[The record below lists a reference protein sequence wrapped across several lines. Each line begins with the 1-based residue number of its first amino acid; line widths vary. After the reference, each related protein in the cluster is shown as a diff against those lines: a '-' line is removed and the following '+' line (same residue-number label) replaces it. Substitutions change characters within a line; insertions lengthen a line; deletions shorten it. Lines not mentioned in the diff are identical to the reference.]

1 VLGDQQLNE
10 SALPTPNQIGKYKII
25 DTVGTGGMGTVY
37 RAFDPTLERVV
48 ALKILHL
55 DRLDDVSSEE
65 LKSRFVN
72 EARTVARLNHPGIVA
87 VYEFAQESPLAY
99 ISMEYVDGWTLD
111 NYVKQRS
118 GLDVCDAVTILTQI
132 LDALSYAH
140 RQDVVHRDI
149 KPANLLVSSEGN
161 TKITDFGIAKI
172 GARNRTQTG
181 ILVGTMQYMAPEQF
195 LGGPVDHRCDIHAA
209 GIVLYELLTGV
220 SPFAHGGGF
229 AMHKVCHEDPAPPS
243 SLKPEL
249 PKSFDSV
256 VARALAKRPNDRYTT
271 AKDFKNAIWAAYHS
285 FSGREPDT
293 ALSPRPPATDTTAKS
308 VRPRTGAVPLD
319 PAEPGSAGAVERAAH
334 PASVPPAPPVQAVQ
348 QTVLPESDPAAHV
361 ARGAPAPATGMAW
374 TSGQLT
380 DLERRLVPLV
390 GPLAKVL
397 VRKAAANTRE
407 RHELITALANSL
419 QPKERE
425 RFIKDTGPT
434 WGFPAADPVDRGITG
449 NTSPGHAASAGVQP
463 AAAAP
468 LTEERVRVAT
478 RILAQYLGPIAT
490 VLCRKAAQR
499 ARDDG
504 EFLELLA
511 ANLTSETERRAFMR
525 AMAGH
530 RN

>member
-1 VLGDQQLNE
+1 L
-10 SALPTPNQIGKYKII
+10 ATPKQIGKYNII

-65 LKSRFVN
+65 LRLRFVN

-111 NYVKQRS
+111 NYVKQRNGIDTADS
-118 GLDVCDAVTILTQI
+118 ATILTQI

-149 KPANLLVSSEGN
+149 KPSNLLVSSEGH

-195 LGGPVDHRCDIHAA
+195 LGGQVDHRCDIHAA

-229 AMHKVCHEDPAPPS
+229 AMHKVCHEDPPPPS
-243 SLKPEL
+243 SV
-249 PKSFDSV
+249 KSGVPIIFDSV

-285 FSGREPDT
+285 ISGRDPDV
-293 ALSPRPPATDTTAKS
+293 ALSPRPPASDTTAKS
-308 VRPRTGAVPLD
+308 IRPRTGEVALD
-319 PAEPGSAGAVERAAH
+319 PSTIGSAGAVASPAR
-334 PASVPPAPPVQAVQ
+334 PASVPPVPPVQSVQ
-348 QTVLPESDPAAHV
+348 KPVLPAAGPAAY
-361 ARGAPAPATGMAW
+361 ASRTAPAPTAGIAW

-380 DLERRLVPLV
+380 ELERRLVPLV

-397 VRKAAANTRE
+397 VRKAAASTHE
-407 RHELITALANSL
+407 PHELIAVLANSL
-419 QPKERE
+419 KPNERE

-434 WGFPAADPVDRGITG
+434 WGLPAADTVDASIIG
-449 NTSPGHAASAGVQP
+449 NTSPGHPASAGVRP
-463 AAAAP
+463 GAAAP
-468 LTEERVRVAT
+468 LTEERVRAAT
-478 RILAQYLGPIAT
+478 RILAKYLGPIAT
-490 VLCRKAAQR
+490 VLGKKAAQR
-499 ARDDG
+499 ARDED
-504 EFLELLA
+504 EYLELLA
-511 ANLTSETERRAFMR
+511 ANLPNEAERRRFMR
-525 AMAGH
+525 EVASH
-530 RN
+530 RG